1 MVAVQS
7 LSHVQLF
14 VVPWMAAL
22 QAPLSSTVS
31 QCLLKFMSF
40 ERCYL
45 TIASSTCPLP
55 LLPSIF
61 PRIRAFSNESAL
73 HVSIGASASAEGGG
87 GNGKPLQYS
96 CHENPTSSV
105 KRLKDTTPELE
116 SPGQKVSL
124 ALSHMNL
131 EFVITA
137 NITETYILF

>member
-1 MVAVQS
+1 
-7 LSHVQLF
+7 
-14 VVPWMAAL
+14 MAAL

-45 TIASSTCPLP
+45 TITSSTCPLL

-61 PRIRAFSNESAL
+61 PRIRAFSHELAL
-73 HVSIGASASAEGGG
+73 HISVGASASVVGGG
-87 GNGKPLQYS
+87 GNGKPPLYS
-96 CHENPTSSV
+96 CHENPMSSV
-105 KRLKDTTPELE
+105 KRQKDTTPELE

-131 EFVITA
+131 EFVIGA